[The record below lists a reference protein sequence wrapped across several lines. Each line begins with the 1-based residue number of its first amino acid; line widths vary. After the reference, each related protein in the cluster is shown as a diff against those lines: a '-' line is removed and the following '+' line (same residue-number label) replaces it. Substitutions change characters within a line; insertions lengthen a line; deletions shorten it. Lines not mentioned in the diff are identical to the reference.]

1 MVFSKA
7 FPDSLKKINWVC
19 SNYLKS
25 LAANLQGVCL
35 FIYLFS
41 REKFLPQD
49 SQMATWLKAWLDATY
64 NSIHELCS
72 SRNIHMV
79 PLVWSLEILRWWG
92 LPNVN
97 ISQEI
102 LKLREELGGE
112 RFESKNL
119 SGGVWIIFSTTHRTV
134 IAKTRFMSLFG

>member
-1 MVFSKA
+1 MVIGNFE
-7 FPDSLKKINWVC
+7 V
-19 SNYLKS
+19 
-25 LAANLQGVCL
+25 V
-35 FIYLFS
+35 
-41 REKFLPQD
+41 
-49 SQMATWLKAWLDATY
+49 
-64 NSIHELCS
+64 
-72 SRNIHMV
+72 
-79 PLVWSLEILRWWG
+79 G
-92 LPNVN
+92 LPNGN